1 MIGLIGTNQYP
12 GLASVHAAYHYQF
25 LFQQMISPIKN
36 WNVVDKDLFTQG
48 TFLALESF
56 FDKPAMKALY
66 YMLNKKGY
74 ITIGGGGGES
84 FSFFETPRQKEFN
97 LASFTGLQNGFA
109 QMVIGY
115 YRLLFAQIRNRL
127 VIARDTKESRKLD
140 ETTADIKTLW
150 KNLIVDS
157 IENTPDPKMFALV
170 LRFLAEESVSGVIKI
185 PTWMPVLPEDML
197 EAKARDSNENEPS
210 QYLKWAYGSNS
221 ADLEF
226 FAEVAAA
233 YHASKALSYF
243 ENYPKMVK
251 RFVEAVD
258 EDSGHA
264 FLFAILLSPE
274 QPNLAPSPVT
284 GMPITLTN
292 ENLNIMDGIPQPEP
306 NQKAFIDEDEDED
319 EGGALPGGGGPP
331 PGTSPETQ
339 EPPLN
344 QEFFGSPEERL
355 RVNPL
360 LKQIKNESKRY
371 IDNELDDKQYQQNLE
386 VQFSE
391 LKDTGIDGEYEVQA
405 GLLGKI
411 KPIILFFDDY
421 DQGMVELDEGEREP
435 GAESLRLLA
444 TQLNLMEVE
453 E

>member
-1 MIGLIGTNQYP
+1 
-12 GLASVHAAYHYQF
+12 
-25 LFQQMISPIKN
+25 
-36 WNVVDKDLFTQG
+36 
-48 TFLALESF
+48 
-56 FDKPAMKALY
+56 
-66 YMLNKKGY
+66 
-74 ITIGGGGGES
+74 
-84 FSFFETPRQKEFN
+84 
-97 LASFTGLQNGFA
+97 
-109 QMVIGY
+109 
-115 YRLLFAQIRNRL
+115 
-127 VIARDTKESRKLD
+127 
-140 ETTADIKTLW
+140 
-150 KNLIVDS
+150 
-157 IENTPDPKMFALV
+157 V

-274 QPNLAPSPVT
+274 QPNLSPSPVT
-284 GMPITLTN
+284 GMPVTLTN

-306 NQKAFIDEDEDED
+306 NQKAFIEDED

-344 QEFFGSPEERL
+344 QEFFGSPEERM

-360 LKQIKNESKRY
+360 LKQIKNESIRY
-371 IDNELDDKQYQQNLE
+371 IDGELDDDQYQQNIGQ
-386 VQFSE
+386 QFSE
-391 LKDTGIDGEYEVQA
+391 LLALNIDGDYEVQA
-405 GLLGKI
+405 GILGTI
-411 KPIILFFDDY
+411 KPIIIFYDDY
-421 DQGMVELDEGEREP
+421 DSGMVELDEGEREP
-435 GAESLRLLA
+435 DAELLKIIATRLS
-444 TQLNLMEVE
+444 LMEVE
-453 E
+453 G